1 MSQERPQNYANHGN
15 RPDWF
20 LAEAAL
26 TVIALGTLA
35 WGTLGGGDNAQFILG
50 VGAILVGILGASVF
64 LHLRMTALVLQD
76 RIIRLEMQVRLY
88 RVLPAELHSRISE
101 LNLGQLVALRF
112 ASDEEL
118 PALTQK
124 VLTDG
129 IKDRATIKKAVK
141 NWQAD
146 WMRI

>member
-1 MSQERPQNYANHGN
+1 MSQDRPQNYANHAH
-15 RPDWF
+15 RPNWF
-20 LAEAAL
+20 LGEAL
-26 TVIALGTLA
+26 ITLLALGTLA
-35 WGTLGGGDNAQFILG
+35 WGTVKGGENATFIIG
-50 VGAILVGILGASVF
+50 VGAVLLGILGASVF
-64 LHLRMTALVLQD
+64 MHLRMTALLLQD

-88 RVLPAELHSRISE
+88 RVLPADMQGRISE
-101 LNLGQLVALRF
+101 LNLSQLVALRF

-146 WMRI
+146 WMRV

>member
-1 MSQERPQNYANHGN
+1 MSKERPQNYANHGN

-26 TVIALGTLA
+26 TVLALGTLA

-50 VGAILVGILGASVF
+50 LGAILLGILGASVF
-64 LHLRMTALVLQD
+64 MHLRMSALLLQD

-88 RVLPAELHSRISE
+88 RVLSAEMHGRISE
-101 LNLGQLVALRF
+101 LTLNQLVSLRF
-112 ASDEEL
+112 ASDAEL

-124 VLTDG
+124 VLADG
-129 IKDRATIKKAVK
+129 ITERAAIKKLVK
-141 NWQAD
+141 DWQAD
-146 WMRI
+146 WMRV